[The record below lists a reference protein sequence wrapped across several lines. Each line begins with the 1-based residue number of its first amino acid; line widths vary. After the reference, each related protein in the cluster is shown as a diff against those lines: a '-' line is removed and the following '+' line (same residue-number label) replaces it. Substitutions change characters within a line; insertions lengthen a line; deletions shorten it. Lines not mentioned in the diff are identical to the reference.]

1 MNSRNLVKL
10 FLTTL
15 LIGGVTG
22 GVVGF
27 LARWSEFRPYFSSF
41 EVSAI
46 LSTFIWLFGVGL
58 IFSVISQAGFFA
70 YLTIHRFG
78 LGIFKS
84 ASLWNAVQLVLI
96 LFVVFDLVY
105 LRYLSFGS
113 GEGISS
119 YIALALVVLAAGLIT
134 AYFKMKQ
141 TNKQSFIPALFF
153 MVVVTVLEWI
163 PVLSASAN
171 DESWLYFMLFPLL
184 ACNAY
189 QLLVLS
195 KLIQRSQREL
205 ASKRGSKQTPAKGK
219 MKAGELGKGS

>member
-10 FLTTL
+10 FFTTL
-15 LIGGVTG
+15 LIGGITG

-27 LARWSEFRPYFSSF
+27 LARWGEFKPYFSSF
-41 EVSAI
+41 EVSSI

-84 ASLWNAVQLVLI
+84 AYLWNAVQIVLI

-105 LRYLSFGS
+105 LRYLNFGA

-119 YIALALVVLAAGLIT
+119 YIVLALVVLAA
-134 AYFKMKQ
+134 A
-141 TNKQSFIPALFF
+141 
-153 MVVVTVLEWI
+153 VVT
-163 PVLSASAN
+163 A
-171 DESWLYFMLFPLL
+171 F
-184 ACNAY
+184 
-189 QLLVLS
+189 S
-195 KLIQRSQREL
+195 K
-205 ASKRGSKQTPAKGK
+205 
-219 MKAGELGKGS
+219 

>member
-27 LARWSEFRPYFSSF
+27 LARWSEFEAYFSSF
-41 EVSAI
+41 EASAI

-78 LGIFKS
+78 LGVFKS
-84 ASLWNAVQLVLI
+84 ASLWNAVQIVLI

-105 LRYLSFGS
+105 LRYLNFGS

-119 YIALALVVLAAGLIT
+119 YIVLALVVLAAGLIT

-141 TNKQSFIPALFF
+141 TNRQSFYTSLIL

-163 PVLSASAN
+163 PVLSAN
-171 DESWLYFMLFPLL
+171 DESWLYYFMLLPLTSI
-184 ACNAY
+184 CNAY
-189 QLLVLS
+189 QLLILS
-195 KLIQRSQREL
+195 KLIERSQRRW
-205 ASKRGSKQTPAKGK
+205 KV
-219 MKAGELGKGS
+219 

>member
-27 LARWSEFRPYFSSF
+27 LARWSEFKPYFSSF

-119 YIALALVVLAAGLIT
+119 YIVLALVVLAAGLIT

-141 TNKQSFIPALFF
+141 TNNQSFIPALFF

-163 PVLSASAN
+163 PVLSAN

-184 ACNAY
+184 VCNAY
-189 QLLVLS
+189 QLLVLG
-195 KLIQRSQREL
+195 KLIEISQKEL
-205 ASKRGSKQTPAKGK
+205 ADRRGRKQTPAKGK
-219 MKAGELGKGS
+219 MKAGQLGKGS